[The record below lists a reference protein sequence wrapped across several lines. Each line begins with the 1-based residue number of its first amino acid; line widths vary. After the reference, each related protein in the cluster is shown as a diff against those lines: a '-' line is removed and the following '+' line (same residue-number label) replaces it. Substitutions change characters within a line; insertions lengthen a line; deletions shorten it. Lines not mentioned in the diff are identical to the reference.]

1 MKPQQATA
9 CPFLALVAW
18 ATAHRDEIK
27 CPAGLYSDIA
37 GPAGTCLGVGAPEHH
52 RVKPTEAPA
61 QFQSAGR
68 LPKALAVS
76 LAEAGELLGVNKITI
91 LREIDRG
98 HLRGL
103 KVGRVWRIRMTAL
116 ETYLKRREE
125 GRR

>member
-52 RVKPTEAPA
+52 RVKHSFSQRAGYRRRSPLASRRPA
-61 QFQSAGR
+61 NCW
-68 LPKALAVS
+68 
-76 LAEAGELLGVNKITI
+76 E
-91 LREIDRG
+91 
-98 HLRGL
+98 
-103 KVGRVWRIRMTAL
+103 
-116 ETYLKRREE
+116 
-125 GRR
+125 

>member
-1 MKPQQATA
+1 MKAGEGA
-9 CPFLALVAW
+9 VCPFLALVAW

-37 GPAGTCLGVGAPEHH
+37 GSAGSCIGVGTPEHH
-52 RVKPTEAPA
+52 REKPTEATA
-61 QFQSAGR
+61 QIQPVGR

-76 LAEAGELLGVNKITI
+76 LAEAGELLGVNKISI
-91 LREIDRG
+91 LREIHRG

-103 KVGRVWRIRMTAL
+103 KVGRVWRIRVTEL